1 MIRKKNAKFCS
12 FFMIGGASW
21 YLYVEHTL
29 EKVLKSD

>member
-1 MIRKKNAKFCS
+1 MPNSALFS
-12 FFMIGGASW
+12 MIGGVSW